1 MTAKTR
7 AIPSLHRDYFLAEVS
22 GSCRCSRRVTQ
33 PPFIA
38 GPLAHIISYLQPSR
52 LAKINLFLLSFQPS
66 IETSPSLRR
75 RTFAPSLEK
84 FAFYESTLLMYR
96 DLAIAQL
103 INSP

>member
-1 MTAKTR
+1 MTAKSAPYPPCTVTAFWLKYQEPTR
-7 AIPSLHRDYFLAEVS
+7 CLL
-22 GSCRCSRRVTQ
+22 RVTQ
-33 PPFIA
+33 PPHIA